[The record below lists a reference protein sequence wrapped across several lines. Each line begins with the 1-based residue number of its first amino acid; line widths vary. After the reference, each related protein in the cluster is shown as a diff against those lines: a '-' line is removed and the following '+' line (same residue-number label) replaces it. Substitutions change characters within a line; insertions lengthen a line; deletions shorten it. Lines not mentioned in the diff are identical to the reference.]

1 MTEQIPTEIDLA
13 QAAAAEHF
21 YSGALHRIGHF
32 MAVLSPLLAAAAW
45 WKFGLRT
52 ALGFVFGCGIAYV
65 NFYWLKRV
73 IAGFVDRA
81 TGTATSQSGQG
92 IVFRFLVRYVLM
104 AVGAYVIL
112 TVSPASLE
120 WAFLRAYFCPL
131 RPSPAKRFMNCTQR
145 WRAGFSGRAGAA
157 TAKARAES
165 RQPKASLCLNNFG
178 SPRY

>member
-112 TVSPASLE
+112 TVSPASLNGLL
-120 WAFLRAYFCPL
+120 AGLFLPV
-131 RPSPAKRFMNCTQR
+131 
-145 WRAGFSGRAGAA
+145 AA
-157 TAKARAES
+157 IACEAVYELYAALAR
-165 RQPKASLCLNNFG
+165 G
-178 SPRY
+178 V